1 MDGHVQSSNQA
12 QQLAKVLMG
21 VIRPAGF
28 LQSTRVGIDLRLIW
42 RMQRQGIVYV
52 MEKIAGYN
60 MIEDELKKSKMI
72 KFFDLLSQMLFGV
85 PPSLTEI
92 TSM

>member
-1 MDGHVQSSNQA
+1 MDGHVQSSSQVL
-12 QQLAKVLMG
+12 QLAKVLMG

-42 RMQRQGIVYV
+42 RMQKQGIVYA
-52 MEKIAGYN
+52 MEKVAGYA
-60 MIEDELKKSKMI
+60 MIEDELKRSKMI

-85 PPSLTEI
+85 PPSSSEI